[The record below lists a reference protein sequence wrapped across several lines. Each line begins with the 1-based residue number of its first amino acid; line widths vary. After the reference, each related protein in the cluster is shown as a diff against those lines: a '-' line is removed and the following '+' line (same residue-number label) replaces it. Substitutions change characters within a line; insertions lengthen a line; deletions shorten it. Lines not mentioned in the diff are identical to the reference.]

1 MIKVLHPKSQF
12 YRIEKYIYL
21 TLEPNPILS
30 FLIGTLKSRR
40 PLDLNILWE
49 HEYFSLRFSGLTIQA
64 QVRTIQ
70 FFFIFYIFNKI
81 FHGKNFLQV
90 RHKKSEINE
99 IVSIKCCCGTV
110 ARKRKIMT
118 KEENHLSP
126 GMN

>member
-1 MIKVLHPKSQF
+1 MFDKRVAINYTDTIEKNGDPALDKRVLHPKSQF

-64 QVRTIQ
+64 QVRTIVLVLFFS
-70 FFFIFYIFNKI
+70 FFFF
-81 FHGKNFLQV
+81 
-90 RHKKSEINE
+90 
-99 IVSIKCCCGTV
+99 C
-110 ARKRKIMT
+110 
-118 KEENHLSP
+118 
-126 GMN
+126 